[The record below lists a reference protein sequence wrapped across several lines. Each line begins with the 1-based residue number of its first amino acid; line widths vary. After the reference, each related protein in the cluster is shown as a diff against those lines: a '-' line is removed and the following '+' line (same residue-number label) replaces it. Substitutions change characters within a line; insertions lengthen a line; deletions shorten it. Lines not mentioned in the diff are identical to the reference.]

1 MNRMLELVCFL
12 VKTTSLYSRVQ
23 PKVENM
29 QSNGSQ
35 SPAVVS
41 PFEKQSRLAFQRM
54 GRQVG
59 KLIKS
64 TSSDN
69 VHKFRTHSRRI
80 EALISEL
87 APENGNR
94 RKLLKLLSK
103 LRKKAGK
110 VRDLDVQIAFL
121 KELKVPDR
129 HNQRAQLLEWLE
141 SEQTRRTKKL
151 EKAFEAETATELRK
165 RLRRAQKETQIE
177 HVDPLKLAFK
187 RLPDPGTTPLNEK
200 MLHTCRIEAK
210 KARYLAELA
219 PESAETKHFIDE
231 LKRAQ
236 DAIGEWHDI
245 MKLKEHAEQLFGGV
259 SDSALV
265 SVLQN
270 ISRAK
275 FRRATSALVTAVNE
289 ISKARKAP
297 ESVSPRKHAA
307 TAEALHH
314 SAVA

>member
-1 MNRMLELVCFL
+1 MR
-12 VKTTSLYSRVQ
+12 
-23 PKVENM
+23 
-29 QSNGSQ
+29 SNGFRP
-35 SPAVVS
+35 PAAVS
-41 PFEKQSRLAFQRM
+41 PLQKQSRLVFQRM
-54 GRQVG
+54 DRQIG

-64 TSSDN
+64 ASINN

-80 EALISEL
+80 EALVSEL
-87 APENGNR
+87 APENGNQK
-94 RKLLKLLSK
+94 KLLKLLSK

-129 HNQRAQLLEWLE
+129 QNQRAQLLEWLD
-141 SEQTRRTKKL
+141 SEQTRRKKKL
-151 EKAFEAETATELRK
+151 EKAFDSDVAEELRK
-165 RLRRAQKETQIE
+165 RLRRVQSEMKLDA
-177 HVDPLKLAFK
+177 VDPLTLAHK
-187 RLPDPGTTPLNEK
+187 RLPNPGTTPLSEK

-219 PESAETKHFIDE
+219 PESAESKHFIDE
-231 LKRAQ
+231 LKKAQ

-245 MKLKEHAEQLFGGV
+245 MKLKERAEQLFGGV

-275 FRRATSALVTAVNE
+275 FRRATSALVTAINE
-289 ISKARKAP
+289 ISKTKKAP
-297 ESVSPRKHAA
+297 ESVPSRKP
-307 TAEALHH
+307 TGSAEAMRHT
-314 SAVA
+314 AVA

>member
-1 MNRMLELVCFL
+1 
-12 VKTTSLYSRVQ
+12 
-23 PKVENM
+23 
-29 QSNGSQ
+29 
-35 SPAVVS
+35 
-41 PFEKQSRLAFQRM
+41 M
-54 GRQVG
+54 GRQAG

-64 TSSDN
+64 ATTDN
-69 VHKFRTHSRRI
+69 VHRFRTNSRRV
-80 EALISEL
+80 ETLVSEL
-87 APENGNR
+87 APENGNQK
-94 RKLLKLLSK
+94 KLLKLLSN

-121 KELKVPDR
+121 KELRVPDR
-129 HNQRAQLLEWLE
+129 QNQRAQLLEWLE
-141 SEQTRRTKKL
+141 TEQARRKKKL
-151 EKAFEAETATELRK
+151 EKAFDAETAAELRK
-165 RLRRAQKETQIE
+165 RLRRVQSELEVEGI
-177 HVDPLKLAFK
+177 DPLKLALNH
-187 RLPDPGTTPLNEK
+187 LPDAGTTPLNEK

-219 PESAETKHFIDE
+219 PESAESKPFIEE

-245 MKLKEHAEQLFGGV
+245 MKLKEHAEHLFGGV

-289 ISKARKAP
+289 ISKIAKGP
-297 ESVSPRKHAA
+297 ESVSARKPFG
-307 TAEALHH
+307 EAPTMHH
-314 SAVA
+314 TAVA

>member
-1 MNRMLELVCFL
+1 V
-12 VKTTSLYSRVQ
+12 
-23 PKVENM
+23 
-29 QSNGSQ
+29 
-35 SPAVVS
+35 
-41 PFEKQSRLAFQRM
+41 FQRM
-54 GRQVG
+54 GRQIG
-59 KLIKS
+59 KLIKAAS
-64 TSSDN
+64 IDN
-69 VHKFRTHSRRI
+69 VHKFRTNSRRI
-80 EALISEL
+80 EAVVSEL
-87 APENGNR
+87 APENGNQK
-94 RKLLKLLSK
+94 KLLKLLSK

-129 HNQRAQLLEWLE
+129 QNQRAQLLEWLE
-141 SEQTRRTKKL
+141 SEQTRRKKKL
-151 EKAFEAETATELRK
+151 EKAFDSETADGLRK
-165 RLRRAQKETQIE
+165 RLRRVQSEIKLDA
-177 HVDPLKLAFK
+177 VDPLALAHK
-187 RLPDPGTTPLNEK
+187 RLPDPGTTPLSEK

-219 PESAETKHFIDE
+219 PESAESKHFISE

-245 MKLKEHAEQLFGGV
+245 MKLKEHAERLFGGV

-275 FRRATSALVTAVNE
+275 FRRATGALVTAVNE
-289 ISKARKAP
+289 ISNVRKAP
-297 ESVSPRKHAA
+297 QSVAPHKHAA
-307 TAEALHH
+307 AAEGLHH

>member
-1 MNRMLELVCFL
+1 MRSTGFHSLAA
-12 VKTTSLYSRVQ
+12 TS
-23 PKVENM
+23 PE
-29 QSNGSQ
+29 
-35 SPAVVS
+35 A
-41 PFEKQSRLAFQRM
+41 KQSALVFQRM
-54 GRQVG
+54 SRQVG
-59 KLIKS
+59 KLRKS
-64 TSSDN
+64 SSIDN
-69 VHKFRTHSRRI
+69 VHKFRTNSRRI
-80 EALISEL
+80 EALVSEF
-87 APENGNR
+87 APENGNQK
-94 RKLLKLLSK
+94 KLLKLLSK

-121 KELKVPDR
+121 KELRVPDR
-129 HNQRAQLLEWLE
+129 HNQRAQLLEWLD
-141 SEQTRRTKKL
+141 SEQMRRTKKL
-151 EKAFEAETATELRK
+151 QKAFETETAAELRK
-165 RLRRAQKETQIE
+165 RLRRAQEEIQIE
-177 HVDPLKLAFK
+177 AVDPLKLALQH
-187 RLPDPGTTPLNEK
+187 LPDPGTTPLNEK

-219 PESAETKHFIDE
+219 PESAESKHFIE
-231 LKRAQ
+231 QLRKAQ

-289 ISKARKAP
+289 ISTTRKAP
-297 ESVSPRKHAA
+297 ESVVPQKHAA
-307 TAEALHH
+307 AAEGLHR

>member
-1 MNRMLELVCFL
+1 MD
-12 VKTTSLYSRVQ
+12 
-23 PKVENM
+23 
-29 QSNGSQ
+29 
-35 SPAVVS
+35 
-41 PFEKQSRLAFQRM
+41 
-54 GRQVG
+54 RQIG

-64 TSSDN
+64 TSTDN

-80 EALISEL
+80 EALVSEL
-87 APENGNR
+87 APENGNQK
-94 RKLLKLLSK
+94 KLLKVLSK

-129 HNQRAQLLEWLE
+129 QNQRAQLLEWLD
-141 SEQTRRTKKL
+141 SEQTRRKKKL
-151 EKAFEAETATELRK
+151 EKAFDSETAKALRK
-165 RLRRAQKETQIE
+165 RLRRVQSEMKLDAI
-177 HVDPLKLAFK
+177 DPLKLAHK
-187 RLPDPGTTPLNEK
+187 RLPDPGTTPLSEK
-200 MLHTCRIEAK
+200 MLHSCRIEAK

-219 PESAETKHFIDE
+219 PDSAESKQFIDE
-231 LKRAQ
+231 LKKAQ

-245 MKLKEHAEQLFGGV
+245 MKLKERAEQLFGGV

-275 FRRATSALVTAVNE
+275 FRRATSALVNAVNE
-289 ISKARKAP
+289 ISKTRKAP
-297 ESVSPRKHAA
+297 ESVSSRKPSGAS
-307 TAEALHH
+307 EAMHH